1 VSYFT
6 LRAPRQRQ
14 AGAEEGAMRTSSFAI
29 VVALIVAAT
38 GFGVWAA
45 ARTAHHENPHDQDLH
60 HGSPV
65 GGGLFVMPPVY

>member
-1 VSYFT
+1 
-6 LRAPRQRQ
+6 
-14 AGAEEGAMRTSSFAI
+14 MRISSFAI

-45 ARTAHHENPHDQDLH
+45 ARTNPHDEDLH

-65 GGGLFVMPPVY
+65 GGGLFVVPPVY

>member
-1 VSYFT
+1 
-6 LRAPRQRQ
+6 
-14 AGAEEGAMRTSSFAI
+14 MRTSSFAI

-45 ARTAHHENPHDQDLH
+45 ARTNPHDEDLH

-65 GGGLFVMPPVY
+65 GGGVFELTPVN